1 MSEPGSVPPP
11 PPPASPFNPNAIPA
25 PQQPRARSGCGKPV
39 VIGCVSALL
48 LAAIAALAAF
58 YFIGK
63 DPNRVFRWSLDTM
76 EKGLMGQMS
85 PEVTAAERQRLSAA
99 FDSVGEGLETKRVE
113 PAELQ
118 NLNFKILEIS
128 RKGPLSSEAVRQL
141 TEDLEAL
148 AAGEPGGG
156 EPNPPE

>member
-11 PPPASPFNPNAIPA
+11 PPPASPFNPNAVPPPQPA
-25 PQQPRARSGCGKPV
+25 RRGGCGKPV

-63 DPNRVFRWSLDTM
+63 DPNRVFRWSLDKM
-76 EKGLMGQMS
+76 EQGLMAQMS
-85 PEVTAAERQRLSAA
+85 PEVTAEEKQRLGAA
-99 FDSVGEGLETKRVE
+99 FDSVGQGLEAKRID
-113 PAELQ
+113 PSQLQ
-118 NLNFKILEIS
+118 DLNFKILEIS
-128 RKGPLSSEAVRQL
+128 RKGPLSRDDVRQL

-148 AAGEPGGG
+148 AAGGAGDGSPA
-156 EPNPPE
+156 PPE